1 MTGSTRKLNRW
12 TPSRKAA
19 VVLDLLRG
27 GDAVE
32 LARRH
37 GLSQAHLFAWR
48 DRFLQAGKAALRTR
62 QGQAEQE
69 RDRQVRE
76 LERKVGQLTVE
87 NALLKKPDA
96 LIRHRGRRS
105 TRGEGAGRSAQPA
118 VSHAGRL
125 AGGLLQRAAR
135 RGPHPPTAEAV

>member
-1 MTGSTRKLNRW
+1 MAESTRILNRW
-12 TPSRKAA
+12 TPTRKAA
-19 VVLDLLRG
+19 VVLELLRG

-37 GLSQAHLFAWR
+37 GLSQVQLFAWR
-48 DRFLQAGKAALRTR
+48 DRFLQAGQAALRTR

-87 NALLKKPDA
+87 NEILKKTDE
-96 LIRHRGRRS
+96 LIRQRGRRS
-105 TRGEGAGRSAQPA
+105 NG
-118 VSHAGRL
+118 
-125 AGGLLQRAAR
+125 
-135 RGPHPPTAEAV
+135 